1 MPNISLMEISIK
13 KPCHE
18 NWDAMTP
25 NEQGAFCGKCVK
37 TVIDFSTKSI
47 DEIKAFFTGREQQKI
62 CGRFEEKQLVSLSFD
77 AFFEQFRK
85 FELTKRLAVILF
97 FTFGMWLFG
106 ASSAVAQTNA
116 HVKGDVRVE
125 DPKNERINC
134 TKPNPHAEMLM
145 GKVAP
150 VKQDSTKKQEQV
162 PPVKPIMGAVAPV
175 KQPQSTERMK
185 MGKVAPVKQGPA
197 KKAPVKQEPIRQMK
211 MGDATALPPEQKAT
225 PKK

>member
-1 MPNISLMEISIK
+1 
-13 KPCHE
+13 
-18 NWDAMTP
+18 MTP

-37 TVIDFSTKSI
+37 TVIDFSSKSI
-47 DEIKAFFTGREQQKI
+47 DEIKAFFTGREQQKV
-62 CGRFEEKQLVSLSFD
+62 CGRFEEKQLASLSFD
-77 AFFEQFRK
+77 AFFEQFRR

-106 ASSAVAQTNA
+106 ASSAAAQTNA

-150 VKQDSTKKQEQV
+150 VKQDSVKNQNQV
-162 PPVKPIMGAVAPV
+162 SPVKPIMGSVAPV
-175 KQPQSTERMK
+175 KQPESTRMK
-185 MGKVAPVKQGPA
+185 MGKVTPVKQGPA
-197 KKAPVKQEPIRQMK
+197 KKAPLKQEPIKHLK
-211 MGDATALPPEQKAT
+211 MGEVTAPPPKQNGS